1 MPTKEFKKYNQTI
14 EKLKKDGWCVFKKM
28 TIIEDDDYPD
38 KWHVLSVWRDSDY
51 VSLTLVFD
59 WQRGDGYYF
68 MTNMYGK
75 LRGTVLPKR
84 LKFYEVYNVKS
95 YLRGCFPYL
104 NTAKKFA
111 ERLEE
116 KVVFTKSDKILE
128 HVEND
133 DFFHVVDAF
142 LGGFESLRNHTSLDW
157 CIFVD
162 AETGHQHLN
171 TVALVNTHQI
181 VFTGNEELSG
191 AWIALTATTTT
202 ELVVDTA

>member
-142 LGGFESLRNHTSLDW
+142 LGGFAAYAYYVNREKE
-157 CIFVD
+157 CVIAGEYGAFVD
-162 AETGHQHLN
+162 WMKKHKYPMRKPEW
-171 TVALVNTHQI
+171 
-181 VFTGNEELSG
+181 FEEDEACDYSIL
-191 AWIALTATTTT
+191 
-202 ELVVDTA
+202 EPDVDFEYF